1 MKIIYIILGLLFG
14 ALLFAGA
21 MLLVV
26 FAAATIGIIE
36 QALNEV
42 HAWEEWRQ
50 ERPDDK
56 KRKGGKNA

>member
-1 MKIIYIILGLLFG
+1 MKIIYIILGLLLG
-14 ALLFAGA
+14 ALLFVGA

-42 HAWEEWRQ
+42 HTWEEWRQ

>member
-1 MKIIYIILGLLFG
+1 MKIIYIILGLLLG
-14 ALLFAGA
+14 ALLFVGA

-42 HAWEEWRQ
+42 HAREEWRQ

-56 KRKGGKNA
+56 KGKGGKNA

>member
-1 MKIIYIILGLLFG
+1 MKITYIILGLLLG
-14 ALLFAGA
+14 ALL
-21 MLLVV
+21 